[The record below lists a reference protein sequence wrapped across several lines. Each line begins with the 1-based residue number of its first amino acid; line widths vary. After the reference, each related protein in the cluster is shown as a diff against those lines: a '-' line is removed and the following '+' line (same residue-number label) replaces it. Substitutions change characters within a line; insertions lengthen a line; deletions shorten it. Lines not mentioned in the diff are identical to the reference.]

1 MPGRNGIV
9 FKSRAAHD
17 RKARLGG
24 AISLSL
30 AFQLVLSMNLEHST
44 TAAGLEQFGVAKSQN
59 ARAAARATG
68 MPILLL
74 QERQVQ

>member
-44 TAAGLEQFGVAKSQN
+44 MVAGLEQFGVAKSQN
-59 ARAAARATG
+59 AGTESWRSPL
-68 MPILLL
+68 PI
-74 QERQVQ
+74 RSVIW